1 MLKSNE
7 YKNSPMPMTK
17 QELNMNGVEQP
28 DFVLVSGD
36 AYIDHPSF
44 GTAIIGRVLQNSG
57 YSVGIIA
64 QPDWK
69 SKDGFMKLG
78 RPRLGF
84 LVTAGNLDSMVITI
98 PQR

>member
-1 MLKSNE
+1 M
-7 YKNSPMPMTK
+7 
-17 QELNMNGVEQP
+17 
-28 DFVLVSGD
+28 SGD

-64 QPDWK
+64 QPDWN

-84 LVTAGNLDSMVITI
+84 LVTAGNLDSMVNSLYRSAEKAGERRLFARR
-98 PQR
+98 QSRA